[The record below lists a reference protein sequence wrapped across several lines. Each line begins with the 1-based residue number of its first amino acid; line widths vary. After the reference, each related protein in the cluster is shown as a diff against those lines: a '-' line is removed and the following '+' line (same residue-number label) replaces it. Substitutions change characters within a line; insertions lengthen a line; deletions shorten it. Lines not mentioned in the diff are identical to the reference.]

1 MEYIQATKEHA
12 EKTYRLVQKTI
23 TTVYPK
29 YYPQEV
35 VDFFCQLHSKGN
47 ILNDISNGY
56 VGILQH
62 DGQLVGTGSRQDNH
76 ITRVYVDP
84 MLQKQGYGSYIMQTL
99 EDEIALHYDTAY
111 LDASLPASH
120 MYETRG
126 YVTVAHKQWTVENGV
141 VLVYEVMQKRLGT
154 ASENL

>member
-1 MEYIQATKEHA
+1 MEYIRAEKEHA
-12 EKTYRLVQKTI
+12 EEIYRLVQKTI

-35 VDFFCQLHSKGN
+35 VEFFCRLHSKEN
-47 ILNDISNGY
+47 ILTDICGGN
-56 VGILQH
+56 VGILRR
-62 DGQLVGTGSRQDNH
+62 DGRLVGTGSRQDDH

-84 MLQKQGYGSYIMQTL
+84 AFQKQGYGSYIMQAL
-99 EDEIALHYDTAY
+99 EDEIALRYDTAC

-126 YVTVAHKQWTVENGV
+126 YVTVENRQWEVANGA
-141 VLVYEVMQKRLGT
+141 VLVYEVMQKRLK
-154 ASENL
+154 